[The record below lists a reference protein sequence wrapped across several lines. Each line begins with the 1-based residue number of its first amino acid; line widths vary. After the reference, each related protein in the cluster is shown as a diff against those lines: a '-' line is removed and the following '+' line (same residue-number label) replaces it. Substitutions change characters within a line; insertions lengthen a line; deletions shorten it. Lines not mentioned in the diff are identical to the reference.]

1 MKGSPFTHLCR
12 QLSRLRNPG
21 RADLHIHT
29 TFSDGTYS
37 PGELVERAVKAG
49 LKAVAVTD
57 HDTTA
62 GVEPSRAAAADR
74 VEVIAGVEITA
85 EFRGAELHLLG
96 YFVNPENGPLAAAL
110 SELRV
115 ARRERLIEM
124 ARRLRPLGPSVED
137 DIIALPETT
146 ALGRRHLARVL
157 IARGHA
163 RS

>member
-1 MKGSPFTHLCR
+1 
-12 QLSRLRNPG
+12 
-21 RADLHIHT
+21 
-29 TFSDGTYS
+29 
-37 PGELVERAVKAG
+37 
-49 LKAVAVTD
+49 
-57 HDTTA
+57 TTA
-62 GVEPSRAAAADR
+62 GVGPARVAAGGR

-96 YFVNPENGPLAAAL
+96 YFINPEDEALGVTLA
-110 SELRV
+110 ELRA

-124 ARRLRPLGPSVED
+124 ARRFRSLGLSVEG

-163 RS
+163 RSLHDAFTRVLATPELAGIRKQRLPVAEAIALVRGAGGVASWAHPPADVD